1 MIMVVRPV
9 HSTVFERLLY
19 CTHLHS
25 HRRAFAQVFR
35 LLCLWLREW
44 RTAHTTGRPTVDPTL
59 PTPTLST
66 SAPSSLPRPPDGLG
80 QRGAG
85 GGLQKLRPPC
95 PPPSAQQK
103 RWEPP
108 RRPGLSAAAASLPW
122 PPGPGSLCGAAQS
135 SICLLTSLPSALRLR
150 GWLCGDACVSGAPP
164 PLCL

>member
-1 MIMVVRPV
+1 MFIPFTLMILALFPYICTILYQTQYESV
-9 HSTVFERLLY
+9 HCY
-19 CTHLHS
+19 Y
-25 HRRAFAQVFR
+25 A
-35 LLCLWLREW
+35 W
-44 RTAHTTGRPTVDPTL
+44 
-59 PTPTLST
+59 
-66 SAPSSLPRPPDGLG
+66 PPDGLG

-95 PPPSAQQK
+95 PPPSAAAHVSQCCCRALSKRAAPSAQQK